1 MKLQRIRRR
10 WTFHLLRWLASRLA
24 SGGMESLRHRGE
36 RFGRWHYRLSWRQR
50 RRLIPQIQRAL
61 AMPDRHQAAE
71 LLAEA
76 FAVNDR
82 AVLEILAMYSGAVVA
97 EEVSRVCEIRGLDTL
112 DQALEQGRGVVLLG
126 LHMGNGVAMATS
138 LAQRGYPVH
147 VVFRESGKI
156 SPGFFENGLTGLG
169 IQAVNAKPPGPGLRR
184 MLTVLKRNGVL
195 FILMDQGMKQGGV
208 EANLLGKRLNMPPGP
223 AELARRSGA
232 AIVPALMEGAS
243 PRWQFRLDEA
253 RSFDRDTPLEEAVA
267 NLTQIMQKQI
277 EKQPQWWTWHQRR
290 WARHPFID

>member
-1 MKLQRIRRR
+1 MKLQRLRRR
-10 WTFHLLRWLASRLA
+10 SMFHALRWLAGRLA
-24 SGGMESLRHRGE
+24 SGGMETLRQRGE
-36 RFGRWHYRLSWRQR
+36 RLGRWHHRLAWRQR
-50 RRLIPQIQRAL
+50 RQLVPQIQRAL
-61 AMPDRHQAAE
+61 GLDSREQAGRI
-71 LLAEA
+71 LAEA

-82 AVLEILAMYSGAVVA
+82 AVLEILAMYSGAVAA
-97 EEVSRVCEIRGLDTL
+97 EEVSRVCEVTGLDTL
-112 DQALEQGRGVVLLG
+112 DQALERGRGVVLLG
-126 LHMGNGVAMATS
+126 LHMGNGVAMATA

-156 SPGFFENGLTGLG
+156 SPGFFEQGLG
-169 IQAVNAKPPGPGLRR
+169 SLGITAVNAKPPGPGLRR

-195 FILMDQGMKQGGV
+195 FILMDQGMKAGGI
-208 EANLLGKRLNMPPGP
+208 EATLLGKRLNMPPGP

-232 AIVPALMEGAS
+232 AVIPALMQGAS
-243 PRWQFRLDEA
+243 PRWRFKLDTAQFFERDVPLDA
-253 RSFDRDTPLEEAVA
+253 AVE